1 MEANPRPPRLNEGMV
16 ETEAALE
23 TYTDLIYSF
32 ALRFSG
38 DASRA
43 ADITQDVFLK
53 LYSRMHEFRGESR
66 IETWLYRV
74 VANACIDEQRRRKPW
89 LNILD
94 FSFSRP
100 ASQEKNAIREQTA
113 ETVRKAISKLSPTL
127 RVPVLLRYME
137 DLSYEDIGE
146 VLNISPGTVASRL
159 NRAHKILEQK
169 LDGTRTTS

>member
-1 MEANPRPPRLNEGMV
+1 MLQ
-16 ETEAALE
+16 TEVALE
-23 TYTDLIYSF
+23 TYTDLVYSF

-38 DASRA
+38 DPSRA

-53 LYSRMHEFRGESR
+53 LYSRLHEFRGESR
-66 IETWLYRV
+66 FETWLYRI

-89 LNILD
+89 LNALNILD
-94 FSFSRP
+94 FTFHQP
-100 ASQEKNAIREQTA
+100 ATQEKNLIREQAA
-113 ETVRKAISKLSPTL
+113 ESVRKAISKLSPTL

-137 DLSYEDIGE
+137 DLSYDDIGE

-169 LDGTRTTS
+169 LHGTRTTP

>member
-1 MEANPRPPRLNEGMV
+1 MV
-16 ETEAALE
+16 ATDVALE
-23 TYTDLIYSF
+23 TYTDLVYSF

-38 DASRA
+38 DPSRA

-53 LYSRMHEFRGESR
+53 LYSRLHEFRGESR
-66 IETWLYRV
+66 FETWLYRI

-89 LNILD
+89 VNLLD
-94 FSFSRP
+94 FTFSRP
-100 ASQEKNAIREQTA
+100 ATQEKNAIREQTA

-137 DLSYEDIGE
+137 DLSYDEIAA

-159 NRAHKILEQK
+159 NRAHKILEEK
-169 LDGTRTTS
+169 LHGTRTTS